1 MKGIVDNIANDRGS
15 ALILALLVL
24 VLLTLMGIS
33 ATTTSTIEVQ
43 MAGNE
48 KFHEMAFYAAESGW
62 QEALNWL
69 DRQYPGI
76 TEQVGWDEGATP
88 LPTFTPG
95 AKYDNPDYIALADD
109 NNTGYYIKIDFA
121 GTTPVS
127 GYGTDYRRFNYRV
140 NSVGMGPGNARSE
153 LSVTAGKVFDTGGY

>member
-1 MKGIVDNIANDRGS
+1 MKNIIYHIANDRGS
-15 ALILALLVL
+15 VLVVALLIL

-76 TEQVGWDEGATP
+76 TEQVGWNESTTP
-88 LPTFTPG
+88 PTFTPG
-95 AKYDNPDYIALADD
+95 DKYDAPDYILLADD
-109 NNTGYYIKIDFA
+109 NNTGYYLKIDFA
-121 GTTPVS
+121 GTTPVA
-127 GYGTDYRRFNYRV
+127 GYSSDYRRFNYRV
-140 NSVGMGPGNARSE
+140 NSVGMGPGNARSVVE
-153 LSVTAGKVFDTGGY
+153 VTAGKVFDMGGY

>member
-43 MAGNE
+43 MAGND
-48 KFHEMAFYAAESGW
+48 KFHEMAFYSAESGW

-69 DRQYPGI
+69 DRQHPGI
-76 TEQVGWDEGATP
+76 TEQVGWDENLG
-88 LPTFTPG
+88 TFSTG
-95 AKYDNPDYIALADD
+95 DKYDAPDYISLADD
-109 NNTGYYIKIDFA
+109 NKTGYYLKIDFA
-121 GTTPVS
+121 GTTPVP
-127 GYGTDYRRFNYRV
+127 GYGTDFKRFNYRV
-140 NSVGMGPGNARSE
+140 NSVGVGPGNARSVVE
-153 LSVTAGKVFDTGGY
+153 VRAGKVFDMGGY

>member
-1 MKGIVDNIANDRGS
+1 MKDIAYDITNDKGS
-15 ALILALLVL
+15 ALVLALLIL

-43 MAGNE
+43 MAGND

-76 TEQVGWDEGATP
+76 TDQVGWDGNSQ
-88 LPTFTPG
+88 TFVTG
-95 AKYDNPDYIALADD
+95 EKYNAPDYISLADD
-109 NNTGYYIKIDFA
+109 NNTGYYLKIDFA

-127 GYGTDYRRFNYRV
+127 GYGTDFRRFNYRI
-140 NSVGMGPGNARSE
+140 NSVGLGPGNARSE

>member
-1 MKGIVDNIANDRGS
+1 MKSIVYHITNDRGS
-15 ALILALLVL
+15 ALVLALLIL

-33 ATTTSTIEVQ
+33 ATTTSTFEVQ

-48 KFHEMAFYAAESGW
+48 KFHEMAFYSAESGW

-76 TEQVGWDEGATP
+76 TEQVGWDSGSG
-88 LPTFTPG
+88 TFSTG
-95 AKYDNPDYIALADD
+95 DKYDNPDYIPLADD

-127 GYGTDYRRFNYRV
+127 GYGTDFRRFNYRV

-153 LSVTAGKVFDTGGY
+153 LSVTAGKVFDMGAY

>member
-1 MKGIVDNIANDRGS
+1 MKGIVYNIANDRGS
-15 ALILALLVL
+15 ALVLALLVL

-43 MAGNE
+43 MAGND
-48 KFHEMAFYAAESGW
+48 KVHEMAFYAAESGW

-76 TEQVGWDEGATP
+76 TDNRRWDAGDETFSPKEGDDTP
-88 LPTFTPG
+88 
-95 AKYDNPDYIALADD
+95 PDYISLEED
-109 NNTGYYIKIDFA
+109 NITAYRVEIDFA

-127 GYGTDYRRFNYRV
+127 GYGTDFRRFNYRV
-140 NSVGMGPGNARSE
+140 DSEGVGPGNARSKVR
-153 LSVTAGKVFDTGGY
+153 VTAGKVFDTGGY